1 MPHGSVA
8 CESGTA
14 GARGRDREESFTQLL
29 AMFQASLL
37 AVTGLS
43 IFVWNGVGV
52 RSGQAP
58 ARNAGAPSQTALEPT
73 EPIAIPTLHVP
84 LPKQMVTLPSGEE
97 ANFEAHQIWKPICA
111 VGQVVQ
117 PGELERMVAVHQQ
130 LTSQPARVIDNTSSM
145 VGSFNI
151 VFVASGSI
159 PPAAPAALAAI
170 ETYIESFFAD
180 PITITINMSFQPL
193 SPGVLGG
200 TSSSYGFVNYSP
212 ARTQIVGDMDASDT
226 LQTSLPTGTT
236 CPVRYGSGPTV
247 TNETRVFFTFANW
260 KAVDGTVPGADANMT
275 INSNFAFDYDPSNGV
290 GSNFSFQDVVIHEA
304 GHAMGF
310 TSGIDFRVNDIE
322 NLDLYRFQ
330 RTDGAADYN
339 PDTLAE
345 FTVRPRLMAFNS
357 PNDAHN
363 SDLISVEYRMADGS
377 PYQGSHFREQSP
389 NIGLMDPALAPGE
402 TWYPSF
408 YSTADVA
415 MFDVIGYDN

>member
-1 MPHGSVA
+1 MI
-8 CESGTA
+8 
-14 GARGRDREESFTQLL
+14 
-29 AMFQASLL
+29 QASVVAAASVSFL
-37 AVTGLS
+37 
-43 IFVWNGVGV
+43 VWNGGNP
-52 RSGQAP
+52 GHAP
-58 ARNAGAPSQTALEPT
+58 AVRAPGAQSQVATQPADPV
-73 EPIAIPTLHVP
+73 AIPTLHVP
-84 LPKQMVTLPSGEE
+84 LPKQTIVLPSGEE
-97 ANFEAHQIWKPICA
+97 VDFGAHEIWKPICA
-111 VGQVVQ
+111 RDNVVQ
-117 PGELERMVAVHQQ
+117 PQELEQMVAVHHQ
-130 LTSQPARVIDNTSSM
+130 LASQPVRVIDNTISL

-159 PPAAPAALAAI
+159 PPAAPAALAAV
-170 ETYIESFFAD
+170 ETYIESFYAD
-180 PITITINMSFQPL
+180 PITITINVSFQPL

-226 LQTSLPTGTT
+226 LHTSLPTGTT

-260 KAVDGTVPGADANMT
+260 KAVDGTIAGADANMT
-275 INSNFAFDYDPSNGV
+275 LNSNFAFDYDPSNGV
-290 GSNFSFQDVVIHEA
+290 GSTYSFQDIVIHET

-330 RTDGAADYN
+330 RTDGNGDYN

-357 PNDAHN
+357 PSDAHN
-363 SDLISVEYRMADGS
+363 SDLISVEYRMSDGS

-402 TWYPSF
+402 TWYPAF